1 MAYRRTNFG
10 RVAQGRLTA
19 ATVGVTHCEIS
30 ADPMTDQ
37 VSINGSFFESVDAAA
52 TLITVAA
59 QDADVDVDGADV
71 VFDEIVTVQDL
82 SEGITRNITA
92 APDGGDP
99 VVFHHDYVRL
109 TGVVAYDDLDAPRTV
124 RVIVHD
130 GPAARAGVDA

>member
-10 RVAQGRLTA
+10 RVAQGRLTS

-37 VSINGSFFESVDAAA
+37 VAINGSFFEDFDSAS

-59 QDADVDVDGADV
+59 QDADVDVDEAEI
-71 VFDEIVTVQDL
+71 VFDDIVTIEDL
-82 SEGITRNITA
+82 SEGITRNATTS
-92 APDGGDP
+92 PDGG
-99 VVFHHDYVRL
+99 VNVFHHDYVRL
-109 TGVVAYDDLDAPRTV
+109 VGVIAYDDPDAPRTV

-130 GPAARAGVDA
+130 GPAARDEAA